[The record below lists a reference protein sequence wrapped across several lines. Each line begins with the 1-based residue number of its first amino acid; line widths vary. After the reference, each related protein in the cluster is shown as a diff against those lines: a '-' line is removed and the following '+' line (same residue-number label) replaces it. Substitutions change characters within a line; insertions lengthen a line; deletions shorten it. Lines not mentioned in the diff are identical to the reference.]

1 MIKLTL
7 WISLFL
13 SSYAMGDQ
21 QAVIQEVKPIIQK
34 FGQLLKAEL
43 KGAMIAGGPV
53 KGLAVCNIQAPA
65 IASKASETN
74 WKVART
80 SLKWRNAN
88 NQPDQWEKEQLEMF
102 EMKLKA
108 GTPAIKL
115 LAVKETENETRVMK
129 AIMTQDI
136 CLACHGKTLSSDVQN
151 KLDTLYPED
160 HATGFSSGD
169 IRGAFSLRKHR
180 F

>member
-34 FGQLLKAEL
+34 FGQSLKAEL
-43 KGAMIAGGPV
+43 KGAMMSGGPV
-53 KGLAVCNIQAPA
+53 KGLTVCNIQAPV
-65 IASKASETN
+65 ITNKASESN
-74 WKVART
+74 WEVART
-80 SLKWRNAN
+80 SLKWRNDN

-102 EMKLKA
+102 ERQLKA
-108 GTPAIKL
+108 GTPANNL
-115 LAVKETENETRVMK
+115 WAVKETENETRVMK
-129 AIMTQDI
+129 AIMTQNI

-151 KLDTLYPED
+151 KLDALYPED